1 MENEFSLRELYSVK
15 IKPTQPIDING
26 YIFQPDQILMDFDK
40 IQIANF
46 QEVLK
51 EYKANGGWDGRTFI
65 NWKFTDRVNLVFT
78 QGIFSQIQFNLLN
91 DAGLISLGKDS
102 LEISEREVIEADE
115 NGQMKLKWRPSGAIY
130 VYDEETGKDVSGS
143 LNYSTKSEAIYGAA
157 PYKTY
162 VVDYSFLYDKVAK
175 QAKVGH
181 RLLSGY
187 LYLEGRTK
195 IKDDI
200 TGDVKTGIIKIPRL
214 HITSG
219 LNLTLGT
226 GANPQVGTFQGEA
239 YPIGKK
245 GEEITMSIT
254 FLEDDIDSDIQ

>member
-40 IQIANF
+40 IKIANF

-51 EYKANGGWDGRTFI
+51 EYKANGGWDGRTLV

-102 LEISEREVIEADE
+102 LEISEREILEADE
-115 NGQMKLKWRPSGAIY
+115 NGQMKLKWRPNGAIY
-130 VYDEETGKDVSGS
+130 VYDEETGKDVSSS

-162 VVDYSFLYDKVAK
+162 IVDYSFLYDNVLPDYVYLVA
-175 QAKVGH
+175 G
-181 RLLSGY
+181 G
-187 LYLEGRTK
+187 GG
-195 IKDDI
+195 

-226 GANPQVGTFQGEA
+226 EANPQVGTFQGEA

-254 FLEDDIDSDIQ
+254 FLKDDIDSDIQ